1 MTGPTKYVLPK
12 TKHTKL
18 DGLSVGKFTKLCLLL
33 CFVTTRPLRIFWKKI
48 TDLSFIQRQS
58 STQVKED
65 VLGLLGIEGGL
76 FGLVGRWLFFFF
88 VVSRCG
94 VFLPGRIDRFNDDQC
109 VCVCLETLVFL
120 RAFRYFQNVSH
131 FVWKHKLKMDFKDC
145 FLGGHPSFHP
155 VVSFV
160 PPFFIRMLEFVLLSP
175 ANDECFEYTRTC
187 RTSSFQFRVWS
198 F

>member
-1 MTGPTKYVLPK
+1 MSFIRNQLISK
-12 TKHTKL
+12 TYETVTYGYFIYFVAWFTL
-18 DGLSVGKFTKLCLLL
+18 DAGSLSLKIMIQNSVDDRSNEVCFTKNKTYKVGWTVRWEIHKAL
-33 CFVTTRPLRIFWKKI
+33 FVFVFCNNPTIENFLEKI

-109 VCVCLETLVFL
+109 VC
-120 RAFRYFQNVSH
+120 
-131 FVWKHKLKMDFKDC
+131 
-145 FLGGHPSFHP
+145 
-155 VVSFV
+155 
-160 PPFFIRMLEFVLLSP
+160 LS
-175 ANDECFEYTRTC
+175 
-187 RTSSFQFRVWS
+187 
-198 F
+198 